1 MNELIA
7 LLEKSENFTI
17 AEALYS
23 TDKTSFDLLC
33 IINYILGDILRLTAY
48 ELETEQDN
56 KDYKELVKIKNKIL
70 EIKNR
75 NFDKLEK
82 EKIFPLF

>member
-1 MNELIA
+1 MNELIE

-33 IINYILGDILRLTAY
+33 IINYILGDILMLTAY

-82 EKIFPLF
+82 GKNFPLF

>member
-1 MNELIA
+1 MDELIE
-7 LLEKSENFTI
+7 LLNNKENFTI
-17 AEALYS
+17 AEAIYQ

-56 KDYKELVKIKNKIL
+56 KDYKELIKIKNKIL

-75 NFDKLEK
+75 NFDKLENSK
-82 EKIFPLF
+82 DFPLF